1 MRSVKQER
9 TVAAPRSSVW
19 AVLADYPN
27 ISDWNEAMAN
37 SYALG
42 DAVEGVG
49 ASRRCEFGS
58 KGSIKMRE
66 TVTEWAPEHKMVIAV
81 DQTEKQ
87 PLKQGTMTI
96 TLSDGGETTPY
107 TMSYDY
113 EAKGGLL
120 TFIYGPLLDRVYKKG
135 FNGFIDDLERA
146 AQARATA

>member
-1 MRSVKQER
+1 MRNVKQER

-27 ISDWNEAMAN
+27 ISDWNEPMAN

-58 KGSIKMRE
+58 KRSLKMRD
-66 TVTEWAPEHKMVIAV
+66 TVTEWTPDQRVVIAV
-81 DQTEKQ
+81 DQTAQQ

-96 TLSDGGETTPY
+96 NPSDGVEPTPY
-107 TMSYDY
+107 TMSY
-113 EAKGGLL
+113 E
-120 TFIYGPLLDRVYKKG
+120 
-135 FNGFIDDLERA
+135 
-146 AQARATA
+146 